1 VSAKQVMAQA
11 AGEAAQHGVTEAPG
25 AAAGHEAAHGG
36 GFHIDPLHQFEIKSV
51 WEWFGIV
58 PKCAGPKAECLS
70 AFTFTNTALFMVIA
84 VALISFFML
93 YGSRSRSL
101 IPDRLQSLAEL
112 TYEFV
117 AKMVRDNTGQAGM
130 QYLPFVF
137 SIFTFILALNMM
149 GMVPYSYTST
159 SQIIVT
165 FGLAITV
172 FTTVTLIG
180 FIKHGV
186 GFLKLFV
193 PDVPAWLLVVLIP
206 IEVISYCIRP
216 FTLSIRL
223 FANMMAGHMMLK
235 VFAYFA
241 VALGVLYGIMPLMF
255 MLAFTALEILVAFL
269 QAYVFAVLT
278 CIYLNDA
285 LHGGH

>member
-1 VSAKQVMAQA
+1 MMAQA
-11 AGEAAQHGVTEAPG
+11 AGEAHGVTKAPEAV
-25 AAAGHEAAHGG
+25 AGHEAAHGG
-36 GFHIDPLHQFEIKSV
+36 GFHIDPLHQFEIKSI

-58 PKCAGPKAECLS
+58 PKCEGPKAECLS

-84 VALISFFML
+84 VALISFLML

-101 IPDRLQSLAEL
+101 IPDRLQALAEL
-112 TYEFV
+112 AYEFV

-130 QYLPFVF
+130 KYLPFVF
-137 SIFTFILALNMM
+137 SIFTFILTLNMM
-149 GMVPYSYTST
+149 GMVPYAYTST

-172 FTTVTLIG
+172 FTTVTIIG

-193 PDVPAWLLVVLIP
+193 PDVPAWLLIVLTP
-206 IEVISYCIRP
+206 IEIISYCIRP
-216 FTLSIRL
+216 FTLAIRL

-241 VALGVLYGIMPLMF
+241 VALGVLYGIMPLLF